1 MNNAKSAV
9 GEKSTGPHIIRPP
22 LTSADKG
29 CDDDNDYMRKRMVK
43 ALMKRMVN
51 EGLMARRVMMVNG

>member
-1 MNNAKSAV
+1 M
-9 GEKSTGPHIIRPP
+9 GEKLTRPHIIQLP

-29 CDDDNDYMRKRMVK
+29 RDEDNDYVRKRMVK

-51 EGLMARRVMMVNG
+51 EDQMARRVMMVNG